1 MSVDAQGAVPALS
14 RAWLRAA
21 YGQQH
26 RRYHTLAHIEDCLA
40 RLDQVSGL
48 SARERAVLT
57 EALWWHDAVYDPLRA
72 DNEDVS
78 ADLAAQALAAEGGSE
93 ADIAE
98 VSRLIRLTKGH
109 EVQAGDRLGALM
121 VSIDLSILG
130 AKPEAYAAYASAIR
144 EEYAHVP
151 KDVYRFG
158 RAKVLRTF
166 LEAAVLFPDPA
177 FAAALDAAARR
188 NLAAEIAALTSA

>member
-1 MSVDAQGAVPALS
+1 MSVDVHGALPAVS

-21 YGQQH
+21 YSQQH

-40 RLDQVSGL
+40 RLDQVPDL
-48 SARERAVLT
+48 SARELAVLT
-57 EALWWHDAVYDPLRA
+57 EVLWWHDAVYDPVRT

-78 ADLAAQALAAEGGSE
+78 ADLAVQALAAAGGWE
-93 ADIAE
+93 ADISE

-109 EVQAGDRLGALM
+109 SVEGGDRLGALM

-130 AKPEAYAAYASAIR
+130 AEPEAYAAYAKAIR

-151 KDVYRFG
+151 EDVYRFG
-158 RAKVLRTF
+158 RARVLRTF
-166 LEAAVLFPDPA
+166 LDAAVLFPDPA
-177 FAAALDAAARR
+177 FAAALEAAARR